1 MSGRTSTSRLPASR
15 IADMTRFLVT
25 YHGGGMPDSDEARQQ
40 AMEAFGRWVGQTGK
54 ALVDPGA
61 PLGPSKTVMKG
72 SVKDGPASGPL
83 GGYSILEAAD
93 LDAAI
98 RLVVDHPFVGRG
110 GALQV
115 SPAVAP

>member
-1 MSGRTSTSRLPASR
+1 
-15 IADMTRFLVT
+15 
-25 YHGGGMPDSDEARQQ
+25 MPEGDDARQQ

-61 PLGPSKTVMKG
+61 PLGPSKTVTKG
-72 SVKDGPASGPL
+72 AVTDGPPSGPP

-93 LDAAI
+93 IDAAVK
-98 RLVVDHPFVGRG
+98 LVVDHPFVGRG

-115 SPAVAP
+115 SPTVSP